1 MTKSTSKIEL
11 STVKRKY
18 NDMGGC
24 SHFEKRRAEK
34 EKKMA
39 DKIPAKGCV
48 SEQESAGKVRPV
60 ASGANKQKQYYSNGS
75 NWFLR
80 RPIAAQENTRKCAK
94 ALSNWGQLVAKM
106 AL

>member
-1 MTKSTSKIEL
+1 MAVHTLK
-11 STVKRKY
+11 
-18 NDMGGC
+18 
-24 SHFEKRRAEK
+24 KRRAEK

-48 SEQESAGKVRPV
+48 SEQESAGRCDQLLQ
-60 ASGANKQKQYYSNGS
+60 GRTNKNSINSNGS

-94 ALSNWGQLVAKM
+94 ALGNWGQLVAKM